1 MEEVARVIL
10 ALDEHDVAEE
20 VMHFLDRTGRAR
32 VVATA
37 SDEHQ
42 LSEAVRQLEPDA
54 VVASPRLATSAQLNG
69 SAFLAVDTSETVQTL
84 RRALRTGANGFF
96 LWPTD
101 RGELARA
108 VARVFAPGA
117 RERETLGRVI
127 AVHGPRGG
135 AGATFLATHLSASFA
150 RRERRCVLVD
160 LDLGIADIGPAVG
173 APMDG
178 SPRTIADAVP
188 IGDELTARHLEDLLW
203 QHPDGFRVL
212 LGPADVQPADR
223 VTARD
228 IGPVLE
234 AVRSAADVVVLH
246 VPRGVDDTVRLGLGL
261 ADVVVMV
268 LGLDVLSFRAAKRV
282 IEATGLDDRCSFVV
296 NRATRREISPD
307 DVERVFGRSPVAVI
321 PVDRRV
327 PAAQDR
333 GRLLPPRG
341 KAGRSVDRLA
351 ANLLEQ
357 LKQLEQLAERS

>member
-10 ALDEHDVAEE
+10 ALEEHDVAEE

-54 VVASPRLATSAQLNG
+54 VVGSPRLATSARLNG
-69 SAFLAVDTSETVQTL
+69 SALLAVDTTETVQTL
-84 RRALRTGANGFF
+84 RRALKAGARGFF
-96 LWPTD
+96 LWPAD

-108 VARVFAPGA
+108 VARVFAPGT
-117 RERETLGRVI
+117 RERDTLGRVV

-135 AGATFLATHLSASFA
+135 AGATFLATHLAASFA
-150 RRERRCVLVD
+150 RRELRCVLVD

-173 APMDG
+173 APLDG

-188 IGDELTARHLEDLLW
+188 MGEELTARHLDDLLW
-203 QHPDGFRVL
+203 PHPAGFRVL
-212 LGPADVQPADR
+212 FGPSDGRQAQR
-223 VTARD
+223 VMARD

-234 AVRSAADVVVLH
+234 AVRSGADVVVLH
-246 VPRGVDDTVRLGLGL
+246 VPRGMDDTMRVGLCL

-282 IEATGLDDRCSFVV
+282 VDATGLDDRCSFVV
-296 NRATRREISPD
+296 NRATRGEISPD
-307 DVERVFGRSPVAVI
+307 DVQRVFGRSPLAVI

-327 PAAQDR
+327 SAAQDH
-333 GRLLPPRG
+333 GRLLPARTR
-341 KAGRSVDRLA
+341 AGRAVDRLA
-351 ANLLEQ
+351 AKLLER
-357 LKQLEQLAERS
+357 LEEGS

>member
-10 ALDEHDVAEE
+10 ALEEHDVAEE

-69 SAFLAVDTSETVQTL
+69 SALLAVDTTETVQTL
-84 RRALRTGANGFF
+84 RRALKAGARGFF

-117 RERETLGRVI
+117 RERDTLGRVV

-135 AGATFLATHLSASFA
+135 AGATFLATHLAASFA
-150 RRERRCVLVD
+150 RRELRCVLVD
-160 LDLGIADIGPAVG
+160 LDLGIADIGAAVG
-173 APMDG
+173 APVDG

-188 IGDELTARHLEDLLW
+188 IGEELTARHLDDLLW
-203 QHPDGFRVL
+203 PHPDGFRVL
-212 LGPADVQPADR
+212 LGPADVQTAER

-246 VPRGVDDTVRLGLGL
+246 VPRGIDDTVRLGLGL
-261 ADVVVMV
+261 SDVVVMV
-268 LGLDVLSFRAAKRV
+268 LGLDVLSFRAARRV
-282 IEATGLDDRCSFVV
+282 VDATGLDDRCSFVV

-307 DVERVFGRSPVAVI
+307 DIKRVFGRSPVAVI

-327 PAAQDR
+327 SAAQDH
-333 GRLLPPRG
+333 GRLLPARRR
-341 KAGRSVDRLA
+341 ASRAVDRLA
-351 ANLLEQ
+351 AKLLEE
-357 LKQLEQLAERS
+357 LEEGS

>member
-10 ALDEHDVAEE
+10 ALEEHDVAEE

-42 LSEAVRQLEPDA
+42 LSEAIRQLEPDA
-54 VVASPRLATSAQLNG
+54 VVGSPRLATSARLNG
-69 SAFLAVDTSETVQTL
+69 SALLAVDTTETVQIL
-84 RRALRTGANGFF
+84 RRALEAGARGFF
-96 LWPTD
+96 LWPAD

-108 VARVFAPGA
+108 LARVFAPGP
-117 RERETLGRVI
+117 RERHTLGRVV

-135 AGATFLATHLSASFA
+135 AGATFLATHLAASFA
-150 RRERRCVLVD
+150 RRELRCVLVD

-173 APMDG
+173 APVDG
-178 SPRTIADAVP
+178 SLRTIADAVP
-188 IGDELTARHLEDLLW
+188 MGEELTARHLDDLLW
-203 QHPDGFRVL
+203 PHPDGFRVL
-212 LGPADVQPADR
+212 LGPADVQVAER

-234 AVRSAADVVVLH
+234 AVRSTADVVVVH
-246 VPRGVDDTVRLGLGL
+246 VPRGMDDTVRLGLGL

-282 IEATGLDDRCSFVV
+282 VDATGLDDRCSFVV

-307 DVERVFGRSPVAVI
+307 DVKRVFGRSPVAVI

-327 PAAQDR
+327 PAAQDH
-333 GRLLPPRG
+333 GRLLPARRR
-341 KAGRSVDRLA
+341 AGRSVDRLA
-351 ANLLEQ
+351 AKLLER
-357 LKQLEQLAERS
+357 LEEGS

>member
-10 ALDEHDVAEE
+10 AFEEHDVAEE

-54 VVASPRLATSAQLNG
+54 VVGSPRLATSARLNG
-69 SAFLAVDTSETVQTL
+69 SALLAIDTTETVQSL
-84 RRALRTGANGFF
+84 RRALKVGARGFF
-96 LWPTD
+96 LWPAD

-108 VARVFAPGA
+108 VALVFSPET
-117 RERETLGRVI
+117 RERDTLGRVV

-135 AGATFLATHLSASFA
+135 TGATFLATHLAASFA
-150 RRERRCVLVD
+150 RRELRCVLVD

-173 APMDG
+173 APVDG
-178 SPRTIADAVP
+178 SPKTIADAAP
-188 IGDELTARHLEDLLW
+188 MGEELTARHLDDLLW
-203 QHPDGFRVL
+203 PHPAGFRVL
-212 LGPADVQPADR
+212 FGPADGQQAER

-234 AVRSAADVVVLH
+234 AVRSGADVVVLH
-246 VPRGVDDTVRLGLGL
+246 VPRGMDDTVRLGLGI

-282 IEATGLDDRCSFVV
+282 VDATGLDHRCSFVV

-307 DVERVFGRSPVAVI
+307 DVQRVFGRPPVAVI

-327 PAAQDR
+327 SAAQDH
-333 GRLLPPRG
+333 GRLLPARRR
-341 KAGRSVDRLA
+341 AGRAVDRLA
-351 ANLLEQ
+351 AKLLER
-357 LKQLEQLAERS
+357 LEEGS

>member
-10 ALDEHDVAEE
+10 ALEEHDVAEE

-69 SAFLAVDTSETVQTL
+69 SALLAVDTTETVQTL
-84 RRALRTGANGFF
+84 RRALKAGAKGFF
-96 LWPTD
+96 LWPAD

-117 RERETLGRVI
+117 RERETLGRVV
-127 AVHGPRGG
+127 AVYGPRGG
-135 AGATFLATHLSASFA
+135 AGATFLATHLAACFA

-188 IGDELTARHLEDLLW
+188 MGEELTARHLDDLLW

-212 LGPADVQPADR
+212 FGPADVQPADR
-223 VTARD
+223 ITARD
-228 IGPVLE
+228 VGPVLE

-246 VPRGVDDTVRLGLGL
+246 VPRGMDDTVRLGLGL

-282 IEATGLDDRCSFVV
+282 VDATGLDDRCAFVI

-307 DVERVFGRSPVAVI
+307 DVKRVFGRSPVAVI

-327 PAAQDR
+327 SAAQDH
-333 GRLLPPRG
+333 GRLLPARRR
-341 KAGRSVDRLA
+341 AGRAVDRLA
-351 ANLLEQ
+351 AKLLEQ
-357 LKQLEQLAERS
+357 LEEGS

>member
-1 MEEVARVIL
+1 MEEVARVVL
-10 ALDEHDVAEE
+10 ALEEHDVAEE

-54 VVASPRLATSAQLNG
+54 VVASPALANSAQLNG
-69 SAFLAVDTSETVQTL
+69 SALLAVDTTETVQTL
-84 RRALRTGANGFF
+84 RRALKAGAKGFF
-96 LWPTD
+96 LWPAD

-108 VARVFAPGA
+108 TARVLAPGV
-117 RERETLGRVI
+117 RERETLGRVVAI
-127 AVHGPRGG
+127 HGPRGG
-135 AGATFLATHLSASFA
+135 AGATFLATHLAAGFA
-150 RRERRCVLVD
+150 RRDRRCVLVD

-178 SPRTIADAVP
+178 SSRTIADAVP
-188 IGDELTARHLEDLLW
+188 IGEELTSHHFDDLLW

-212 LGPADVQPADR
+212 LGPSDVQPVDR

-246 VPRGVDDTVRLGLGL
+246 VPRGMDDTVRLGLGL

-282 IEATGLDDRCSFVV
+282 VDATGLDDRCLFAV
-296 NRATRREISPD
+296 NRATRREISPE
-307 DVERVFGRSPVAVI
+307 DVKRVFGRSPVAVI
-321 PVDRRV
+321 PVDRRA

-333 GRLLPPRG
+333 GRLLPPRR

-351 ANLLEQ
+351 AKLLER
-357 LKQLEQLAERS
+357 LEEGS

>member
-10 ALDEHDVAEE
+10 ALEEHDVAEE

-42 LSEAVRQLEPDA
+42 LSEAIRQLEPDA
-54 VVASPRLATSAQLNG
+54 VVGSPRLATSARLNG
-69 SAFLAVDTSETVQTL
+69 SALLAVDTTETVQTL
-84 RRALRTGANGFF
+84 RRALKAGARGFF
-96 LWPTD
+96 LWPAD

-108 VARVFAPGA
+108 VARVFAPGT
-117 RERETLGRVI
+117 RERHTLGRVVV
-127 AVHGPRGG
+127 VHGPRGG
-135 AGATFLATHLSASFA
+135 AGATFLATHLAASFA
-150 RRERRCVLVD
+150 RRELRCVLVD

-173 APMDG
+173 APVDG

-188 IGDELTARHLEDLLW
+188 MGEELTARHLDDLLW
-203 QHPDGFRVL
+203 PHPDGFRVL
-212 LGPADVQPADR
+212 FGPADVQVAER

-234 AVRSAADVVVLH
+234 AVRSAADVVVVH
-246 VPRGVDDTVRLGLGL
+246 VPRGMDDTVRLGLGL

-282 IEATGLDDRCSFVV
+282 VDATGLDDRCSFVV

-307 DVERVFGRSPVAVI
+307 DVKRVFGRSPVAVI

-327 PAAQDR
+327 PAAQDH
-333 GRLLPPRG
+333 GRLLSARRR
-341 KAGRSVDRLA
+341 AGRSVDRLA
-351 ANLLEQ
+351 TKLLER
-357 LKQLEQLAERS
+357 LEEGS

>member
-10 ALDEHDVAEE
+10 ALEEHDVAEE

-37 SDEHQ
+37 SDEHL

-69 SAFLAVDTSETVQTL
+69 SALLAVDTTETVQTL
-84 RRALRTGANGFF
+84 RRALKAGARGFF
-96 LWPTD
+96 LWPAD

-117 RERETLGRVI
+117 RERNTLGQVV

-135 AGATFLATHLSASFA
+135 AGATFLATHLAASFA
-150 RRERRCVLVD
+150 RRELRCVLVD
-160 LDLGIADIGPAVG
+160 LDLGIADIGAAVG
-173 APMDG
+173 APVDG

-188 IGDELTARHLEDLLW
+188 IGEELTARHLDDLLW
-203 QHPDGFRVL
+203 PHPDGFRVL
-212 LGPADVQPADR
+212 LGPADVQTAER
-223 VTARD
+223 VTARE

-246 VPRGVDDTVRLGLGL
+246 VPRGMDDTVRLGLGL

-268 LGLDVLSFRAAKRV
+268 LGLDVLSFRAARRV
-282 IEATGLDDRCSFVV
+282 VDATGLDDRCSFVV

-307 DVERVFGRSPVAVI
+307 DVKRVFGRSPVAVI

-327 PAAQDR
+327 SAAQDH
-333 GRLLPPRG
+333 GRLLPARRR
-341 KAGRSVDRLA
+341 ASRAVDRLA
-351 ANLLEQ
+351 AKLLEE
-357 LKQLEQLAERS
+357 LEEGS

>member
-10 ALDEHDVAEE
+10 ALEEHDVAEE

-69 SAFLAVDTSETVQTL
+69 SALLAVDTTETVQTL
-84 RRALRTGANGFF
+84 RRALKAGARGFF
-96 LWPTD
+96 LWPAD

-117 RERETLGRVI
+117 RERDTLGRVV

-135 AGATFLATHLSASFA
+135 AGATFLATHLAASFA
-150 RRERRCVLVD
+150 RRELRCVLVD
-160 LDLGIADIGPAVG
+160 LDLGIADIGAAVG
-173 APMDG
+173 APIDG

-188 IGDELTARHLEDLLW
+188 IGEELTARHLDDLLW
-203 QHPDGFRVL
+203 PHPDGFRVL
-212 LGPADVQPADR
+212 LGPPDVQTAER

-228 IGPVLE
+228 IDPVLE

-246 VPRGVDDTVRLGLGL
+246 VPRGMDDTVRLGLGL

-268 LGLDVLSFRAAKRV
+268 LGLDVLSFRAARRV
-282 IEATGLDDRCSFVV
+282 VDATGLDDRCSFVV
-296 NRATRREISPD
+296 NRATRGEISPD
-307 DVERVFGRSPVAVI
+307 DVKRVFGRSPAAVI

-327 PAAQDR
+327 SAAQDHA
-333 GRLLPPRG
+333 RLLPARRR
-341 KAGRSVDRLA
+341 ASRAVDRLA
-351 ANLLEQ
+351 AKLLEE
-357 LKQLEQLAERS
+357 LEEGS

>member
-10 ALDEHDVAEE
+10 AFEEQDVAEE

-54 VVASPRLATSAQLNG
+54 VVGSPRLATSARLNG
-69 SAFLAVDTSETVQTL
+69 SALLAIDTTETVQSL
-84 RRALRTGANGFF
+84 RRALKVGARGFF
-96 LWPTD
+96 LWPAD

-108 VARVFAPGA
+108 VALVFSPET
-117 RERETLGRVI
+117 RERDTLGRVV

-135 AGATFLATHLSASFA
+135 TGATFLATHLAASFA
-150 RRERRCVLVD
+150 RRELRCVLVD

-173 APMDG
+173 APVDG
-178 SPRTIADAVP
+178 SPKTIADAAP
-188 IGDELTARHLEDLLW
+188 MGEELTARHLDDLLW
-203 QHPDGFRVL
+203 PHPAGFRVL
-212 LGPADVQPADR
+212 FGPADGQQAER

-234 AVRSAADVVVLH
+234 AVRSGADVVVLH
-246 VPRGVDDTVRLGLGL
+246 VPRGMDDTVRLGLGI

-282 IEATGLDDRCSFVV
+282 VDATGLDHRCSFVV

-307 DVERVFGRSPVAVI
+307 DVQRAFGRPPVAVI

-327 PAAQDR
+327 SAAQDH
-333 GRLLPPRG
+333 GRLLPARRR
-341 KAGRSVDRLA
+341 AGRAVDRLA
-351 ANLLEQ
+351 AKLLER
-357 LKQLEQLAERS
+357 LEEGS

>member
-10 ALDEHDVAEE
+10 ALEEHDVAEE

-54 VVASPRLATSAQLNG
+54 VVGSPRLATSARLNG
-69 SAFLAVDTSETVQTL
+69 SALLAVDTTETVQTL
-84 RRALRTGANGFF
+84 RRALKAGARGFF
-96 LWPTD
+96 LWPAD

-108 VARVFAPGA
+108 VARVFAPGTRA
-117 RERETLGRVI
+117 RDTLGRVV
-127 AVHGPRGG
+127 AVYGSRGG
-135 AGATFLATHLSASFA
+135 AGATFLATHLAASFA
-150 RRERRCVLVD
+150 RRELRCVLVD

-173 APMDG
+173 APVDG
-178 SPRTIADAVP
+178 SPKTIADAVP
-188 IGDELTARHLEDLLW
+188 MGEELTARHLEDLLW
-203 QHPDGFRVL
+203 PHPDGFRVL
-212 LGPADVQPADR
+212 FGPADVQQAER

-246 VPRGVDDTVRLGLGL
+246 VPRGMDDTMRLGLGL

-282 IEATGLDDRCSFVV
+282 VDATGLDERCSFVV

-307 DVERVFGRSPVAVI
+307 DVQRVFGRSPVAVI

-327 PAAQDR
+327 SAAQDH
-333 GRLLPPRG
+333 GRLLPARRR
-341 KAGRSVDRLA
+341 ACRAVDRLA
-351 ANLLEQ
+351 AKLLER
-357 LKQLEQLAERS
+357 LEEGT